1 MALTKL
7 KGQNFRVFEDSS
19 AVVEAQNCSIAING
33 NMESSATK
41 DSESGF
47 EQEQMTEKSWS
58 AQVEHVDASV
68 ARIKAL
74 LTRFKAMAAIT
85 VGFDQTTGA
94 AGTMNRTAAN
104 ASFARSGQ
112 AYLTDLSIQA
122 NNRTTIQIT
131 EQYTGTGALA

>member
-1 MALTKL
+1 
-7 KGQNFRVFEDSS
+7 
-19 AVVEAQNCSIAING
+19 
-33 NMESSATK
+33 MESSATK

-74 LTRFKAMAAIT
+74 LTRFKAMTAIT